1 MLFRCL
7 DTTHAFY
14 FIQLKYKNKQK
25 QNFTCAAEKS
35 LSTFD
40 CDIYALVIY
49 FFDDYLY
56 DSLSPLAIYATKLYW
71 CIHS

>member
-1 MLFRCL
+1 MMAKPHMR
-7 DTTHAFY
+7 ANY
-14 FIQLKYKNKQK
+14 VV

-40 CDIYALVIY
+40 CGIYALVIY